1 MNKKLLTNKLILQIF
16 VLIFAIII
24 FSLGIVECL
33 YCTINLPDYVLVEH
47 YGTNGYYVRTYYDGE
62 SSMNYL
68 HISGSY
74 WGGIITI
81 VVSLILM
88 ISASIKLA
96 NVAIIL
102 KNTNS
107 SAQTQNA
114 QSSTK
119 SSQNNPNS
127 VNEQLLKAQNML
139 KNGILTEEEYE
150 AFRKKLLA
158 NYYN

>member
-33 YCTINLPDYVLVEH
+33 YSTIYLPDYVW
-47 YGTNGYYVRTYYDGE
+47 
-62 SSMNYL
+62 SMNYL

-81 VVSLILM
+81 VVSLLLM

-102 KNTNS
+102 KSTNS
-107 SAQTQNA
+107 STQTQNA
-114 QSSTK
+114 QSRTK

-139 KNGILTEEEYE
+139 KNGILIP
-150 AFRKKLLA
+150 KKNTKRFAKSFLKIITTKE
-158 NYYN
+158 N